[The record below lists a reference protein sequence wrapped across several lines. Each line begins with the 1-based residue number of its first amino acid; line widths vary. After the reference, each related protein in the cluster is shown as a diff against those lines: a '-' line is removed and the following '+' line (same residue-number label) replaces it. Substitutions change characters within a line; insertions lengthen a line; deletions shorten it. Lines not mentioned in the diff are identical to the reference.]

1 MTILISDGK
10 STDQI
15 SSQENKMGNQSVIV
29 DGLANLPEAFVWV
42 FIGKHTHFIA
52 PKAQIYKMHF
62 LWVKNV
68 L

>member
-1 MTILISDGK
+1 
-10 STDQI
+10 
-15 SSQENKMGNQSVIV
+15 MGNQSVIV

-52 PKAQIYKMHF
+52 PKAQIHKTQF
-62 LWVKNV
+62 LWVKNT

>member
-1 MTILISDGK
+1 
-10 STDQI
+10 
-15 SSQENKMGNQSVIV
+15 MGNQSVIV

-52 PKAQIYKMHF
+52 RKAQIHKMHF
-62 LWVKNV
+62 FVGQKYTVNLHFLIHEFIPKK

>member
-10 STDQI
+10 STDQT
-15 SSQENKMGNQSVIV
+15 SSQENEMGNQSVIV

-42 FIGKHTHFIA
+42 FIGKPTHVIT

-62 LWVKNV
+62 LWVKNT